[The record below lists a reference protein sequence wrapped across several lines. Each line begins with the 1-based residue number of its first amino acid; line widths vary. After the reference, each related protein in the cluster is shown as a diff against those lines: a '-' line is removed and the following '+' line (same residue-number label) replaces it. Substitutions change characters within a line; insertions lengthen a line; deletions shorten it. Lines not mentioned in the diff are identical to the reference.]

1 MTSLLKIRSL
11 SKNYGRV
18 EALKSL
24 DLDIPSGS
32 IYGILGPNGSGKTT
46 TLGIV
51 LGITKASS
59 GSFEWF
65 NSASLQSAK
74 KKIGA
79 LLETPNF
86 YPYLSARKNLEL
98 VSKIKGLKEPNID
111 QVLKM
116 VKLEERAEHK
126 FKTYSLGMKQRLA
139 IAATLLGEPEILV
152 LDEPTNGL
160 DPQGI
165 AEVRNLILEIGKRGI
180 TVIIASHILAEVE
193 KICDNVAVLQKGN
206 LLFEGSVTEL
216 SGSEGRVELKAS
228 DMDELHAALDQFPHK
243 LSLEKVNDHLE
254 LSLLEGHQ
262 ASELNQFLSEKGIYL
277 SHLYLKPNSLEE
289 GFLKLI
295 DP

>member
-193 KICDNVAVLQKGN
+193 KICDHVAVLQKGN